1 MTQPT
6 LSTIAGAALRA
17 RLVELWERTGDRA
30 LGELAAGRPPRP
42 DASIASAQEFAD
54 WTGTCLMAAYQR
66 TRDDAVLALLFECH
80 RDSFLQAIQQGLR
93 RTWLRIDPQDVL
105 QEVFLNICRYPT
117 RFDADKIDAF
127 RNWGHRIVRN
137 TLLRALKGQA
147 RHARLRAIDEETFQ
161 PEDLHNPRPDRAAS
175 DAEDAADL
183 DRTYVLYLQLY
194 LFHFAQLSARER
206 MVLTMVEIDGMPYR
220 DAAAV
225 LGIRPE
231 NLKMVVF
238 RGRQKIQ
245 RGMANQLARAA
256 QDAGAVAADRPG
268 RSPVR
273 APVRSPGRSGSPHG
287 DLAVD
292 AT

>member
-1 MTQPT
+1 MNP
-6 LSTIAGAALRA
+6 STSSAVAGTALRA
-17 RLVELWERTGDRA
+17 RLAELWERTGDRA

-42 DASIASAQEFAD
+42 GASVATPQEFAD
-54 WTGTCLMAAYQR
+54 WTSTCLMAVYQR
-66 TRDDAVLALLFECH
+66 TRDDAVLALLFECN

-93 RTWLRIDPQDVL
+93 RTWLRVDPQDVL

-117 RFDADKIDAF
+117 RFDADKLDAF

-137 TLLRALKGQA
+137 TLLRLLKGQA
-147 RHARLRAIDEETFQ
+147 RHSRLLAIDDETFQ
-161 PEDLHNPRPDRAAS
+161 PEDLHIPRPDRAAS
-175 DAEDAADL
+175 EAEDAADL
-183 DRTYVLYLQLY
+183 DRTYVLYLNLY

-206 MVLTMVEIDGMPYR
+206 MVLTMVEVDGLPYR

-245 RGMANQLARAA
+245 RAMAQHLARAA
-256 QDAGAVAADRPG
+256 RECEAARVRTVGGA
-268 RSPVR
+268 
-273 APVRSPGRSGSPHG
+273 APRLATAPG
-287 DLAVD
+287 DLAAD
-292 AT
+292 AS

>member
-1 MTQPT
+1 MNQP
-6 LSTIAGAALRA
+6 SSSSVVGAALRA
-17 RLVELWERTGDRA
+17 RLAELWERTGDAA

-42 DASIASAQEFAD
+42 GASVATPQEVAD
-54 WTGTCLMAAYQR
+54 WTSTCLMAVYQR
-66 TRDDAVLALLFECH
+66 TRDDAVLALLFECN
-80 RDSFLQAIQQGLR
+80 RESFLQAIQQGLR
-93 RTWLRIDPQDVL
+93 RTWLRVDPQDVL

-117 RFDADKIDAF
+117 RFDADKVDAF

-137 TLLRALKGQA
+137 TLLRLLKGQA
-147 RHARLRAIDEETFQ
+147 RHARLVSIDEETFQ
-161 PEDLHNPRPDRAAS
+161 PEDRNQPRPDRAAS
-175 DAEDAADL
+175 EAEDSADL

-206 MVLTMVEIDGMPYR
+206 RVLTMVEIDGMPYR
-220 DAAAV
+220 DAAAA

-245 RGMANQLARAA
+245 RAMAQHLAPAARDVQPAAPRAA
-256 QDAGAVAADRPG
+256 SAPPHRGAI
-268 RSPVR
+268 RS
-273 APVRSPGRSGSPHG
+273 G
-287 DLAVD
+287 DLAAD

>member
-1 MTQPT
+1 MNHSP
-6 LSTIAGAALRA
+6 SSSSVGAALRA
-17 RLVELWERTGDRA
+17 RLAELWERTGDAA

-42 DASIASAQEFAD
+42 GASIATPQEVAD
-54 WTGTCLMAAYQR
+54 WTSTCLMAVYQR
-66 TRDDAVLALLFECH
+66 TRDDAVLALLFECN
-80 RDSFLQAIQQGLR
+80 RESFLQAIQQGLR
-93 RTWLRIDPQDVL
+93 RTWLRVDPQDVL

-137 TLLRALKGQA
+137 TLLRLLKGQA
-147 RHARLRAIDEETFQ
+147 RHARLVPIDDESFQ
-161 PEDLHNPRPDRAAS
+161 PEDRNQPQPDRAAS
-175 DAEDAADL
+175 EAEDFADL

-194 LFHFAQLSARER
+194 LFHFAKLSARER
-206 MVLTMVEIDGMPYR
+206 RALTMVEIDGLPYR

-245 RGMANQLARAA
+245 RAMAHHLAEAARATA
-256 QDAGAVAADRPG
+256 PSAWRDATAASHRAASRCGDFAAD
-268 RSPVR
+268 
-273 APVRSPGRSGSPHG
+273 
-287 DLAVD
+287 

>member
-1 MTQPT
+1 MDLAPLSPT
-6 LSTIAGAALRA
+6 AGTALRA
-17 RLVELWERTGDRA
+17 RLAELWERTGDRA
-30 LGELAAGRPPRP
+30 LGELAAGRPPRVG
-42 DASIASAQEFAD
+42 ASVATPQEFAD
-54 WTGTCLMAAYQR
+54 WASTCLMASYQR
-66 TRDDAVLALLFECH
+66 TRDDAVLALLFECN

-117 RFDADKIDAF
+117 RFDSDKADAF

-147 RHARLRAIDEETFQ
+147 RHARLQAIDEETFQ

-175 DAEDAADL
+175 EAEDAADL

-194 LFHFAQLSARER
+194 LVHFAQLSARER
-206 MVLTMVEIDGMPYR
+206 MVLTMVEVDGLPYR

-238 RGRQKIQ
+238 RGRQKIL
-245 RGMANQLARAA
+245 RAMAQHLARAA
-256 QDAGAVAADRPG
+256 EGAAAAAPRHASGPTR
-268 RSPVR
+268 RSL
-273 APVRSPGRSGSPHG
+273 APRG

-292 AT
+292 AS